1 MASIITSDTLKTA
14 KSLLSAKSIRAGA
27 KGEREADYFMAER
40 LLEKARERVA
50 KGTREAKEIARQGRM
65 LESDALAAMGGM
77 GMASD
82 PVLLAKIKAKSDY
95 NALAALFEAGVES
108 RGMKQQAIETRYA
121 GRMKYAASIPATA
134 GAALT
139 GVSAIGDSFAKW
151 MKKRPVGVQRL
162 RYG

>member
-77 GMASD
+77 GMALICMQEGINNEFIFD
-82 PVLLAKIKAKSDY
+82 ENAVHDIKIIKGHNCPNECDITIMYKEDKKIGSTG
-95 NALAALFEAGVES
+95 N
-108 RGMKQQAIETRYA
+108 RC
-121 GRMKYAASIPATA
+121 GRCVAEY
-134 GAALT
+134 
-139 GVSAIGDSFAKW
+139 
-151 MKKRPVGVQRL
+151 
-162 RYG
+162 